1 MDICVQPAKLSGTV
15 NIPASKSVA
24 HRMIICA
31 GLSKGVSTITGVNF
45 SNDIYATIHA
55 MEALGASF
63 KIVDSTITVTGLGDR
78 PIKKTADIDCMESG
92 STLRFLIPVA
102 AALGVNAT
110 FYGQGRLPQR
120 PITTYIR
127 ELSKKGIIFDYNNT
141 MPFSISGQLKSGDFY
156 LEGDVS
162 SQYVTGLL
170 FALPFLQG
178 DSRILMMSPLQS
190 KPYVTLTIECMKKFG
205 FNIKEIE
212 NGYFISGNQ
221 KPISCNVKVEGD
233 YSQAAFFAVANF
245 LGSSINIE
253 NLNPESV
260 QGDKK
265 IIEIVQQMCYNKEQG
280 QPVCF
285 NIDATDIPDLVPILA
300 VLGTFGN
307 APSSITGAHRLK
319 IKESDRLIAISD
331 MLNRLGGNVI
341 PNDDG
346 LEIYPVTTLNGGKI
360 DSYNDHRIA
369 MCAAI
374 AATHCKEAVII
385 QNGECIEK
393 SYPKFYEDY
402 NYLGGNAHVIVLE
415 Q

>member
-1 MDICVQPAKLSGTV
+1 MDICIQPAKLSGTV

-31 GLSKGVSTITGVNF
+31 GLSKGISTITGVNF

-63 KIVDSTITVTGLGDR
+63 EIVDSTIIVTGLGDR
-78 PIKKTADIDCMESG
+78 LIKKTADISCIESG
-92 STLRFLIPVA
+92 STLRFLIPIA
-102 AALGVNAT
+102 AALGVNTT

-205 FNIKEIE
+205 FDIKEIE

-307 APSSITGAHRLK
+307 APSIITGAHRLK

-331 MLNRLGGNVI
+331 MLNRLGGNII

-374 AATHCKEAVII
+374 TATRCTEAVII

-402 NYLGGNAHVIVLE
+402 NHLGGNAHVIVLE
-415 Q
+415 